1 MVVVSQCGLR
11 VIFSTKAKYARK
23 PKMPQTSNQDCSSQN
38 NTQQPVSSSIRALG
52 IGLIVTFSALLWA
65 SSNFKFCVDS
75 DHDKPETNY
84 GSLKVSKLF
93 RMCYTLLYSN
103 FTSFHIEQILIPN
116 CIRILS
122 TCSRWSI
129 TCGFTHIGMY
139 FMPLFP
145 SKKIDPAGSNGGFL
159 RFFRWPNYWEA
170 NVFGPQNLR
179 WFLMWWYQFSTGMS
193 TGSWCHLDCMSMI
206 TKYDKVIFF
215 SVICVFSHKNM
226 KILTPGSFCWSLG
239 DPSTVR
245 SQQFSDRRS
254 ACWKTRD
261 ATLRFLLFFCY
272 YAMTLKTDEH
282 IILYIYPYILSSI
295 IIHIIHYHYPKSIT
309 IAYS

>member
-1 MVVVSQCGLR
+1 MDPQ
-11 VIFSTKAKYARK
+11 KYPNCSDSAIDFN
-23 PKMPQTSNQDCSSQN
+23 TS
-38 NTQQPVSSSIRALG
+38 
-52 IGLIVTFSALLWA
+52 
-65 SSNFKFCVDS
+65 
-75 DHDKPETNY
+75 
-84 GSLKVSKLF
+84 
-93 RMCYTLLYSN
+93 LYSN
-103 FTSFHIEQILIPN
+103 FTSS
-116 CIRILS
+116 RIWSQTAFVSLS
-122 TCSRWSI
+122 TFHLLCCSRWSI
-129 TCGFTHIGMY
+129 SCGFTHIGMY

-145 SKKIDPAGSNGGFL
+145 SKIIRLCWKRRTIFEI
-159 RFFRWPNYWEA
+159 FRWPNYWEA

-206 TKYDKVIFF
+206 TKYDKVGYFFF
-215 SVICVFSHKNM
+215 SHLCFFSWKNM

-261 ATLRFLLFFCY
+261 AMLSFLLFFCY

-282 IILYIYPYILSSI
+282 IIL
-295 IIHIIHYHYPKSIT
+295 
-309 IAYS
+309 